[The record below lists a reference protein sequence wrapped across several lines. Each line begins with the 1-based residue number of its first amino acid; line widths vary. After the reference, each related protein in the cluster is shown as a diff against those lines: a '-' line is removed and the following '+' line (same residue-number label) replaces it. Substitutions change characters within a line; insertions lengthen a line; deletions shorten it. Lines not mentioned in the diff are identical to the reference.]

1 MAGKSNS
8 SSKGV
13 SWAEAARDV
22 LIASMNKGQLPV
34 LAVSACVFLMIFRM
48 PSGDVSTLANEIVAR
63 LVDWTLVGWGMT
75 LVIAFCWWFQAKQ
88 ARTEYT
94 AELARIGEQKSR
106 AQDVAAGQKFPGSR
120 GSGKR

>member
-1 MAGKSNS
+1 MAGKSDQGG
-8 SSKGV
+8 KGV
-13 SWAEAARDV
+13 SWAEAVRDV

-48 PSGDVSTLANEIVAR
+48 PKEDVSVLASEIVAR
-63 LVDWTLVGWGMT
+63 LVDWTLVGWAT
-75 LVIAFCWWFQAKQ
+75 TIVISFCWWFQAKH
-88 ARTEYT
+88 ARSEYT

-106 AQDVAAGQKFPGSR
+106 AQDAAAGQKFPGSR